1 MCQIWSGPG
10 DTKVKE
16 KKRAYCSVEDAI
28 LRIKLIEDVAEA
40 QTRVLCLAGMG

>member
-16 KKRAYCSVEDAI
+16 KKRAYWSVEDAI
-28 LRIKLIEDVAEA
+28 LLIQLIEDVVEA